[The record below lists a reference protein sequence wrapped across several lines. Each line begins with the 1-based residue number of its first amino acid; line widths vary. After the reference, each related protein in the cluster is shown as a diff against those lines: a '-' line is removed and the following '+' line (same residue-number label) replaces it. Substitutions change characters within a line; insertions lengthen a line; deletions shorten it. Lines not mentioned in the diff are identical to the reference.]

1 MDDGINVTIRKDKP
15 REKQPKQQGD
25 LKDAIEAALSPIRK
39 ELAELPRIDAINK
52 LLEDAILKIEEKI
65 EERIEQKIEER
76 INEKIEENID
86 EALAARDSELAK
98 RIEVLESNLVI
109 LEHLEQR
116 VNDSEQYG
124 RRLCLRFMNIDLPEN
139 GEKED
144 CVEKG
149 PIRKELAELPRI
161 DAINK
166 LLEDAILKIEEKI
179 EERIEQKIEERINE
193 KIEENID
200 EALAARD
207 SELAKRIEVLE
218 SNLVILEHL
227 EQRVN
232 DSEQYGRRLCLR
244 FMNIDLPENGEK
256 EDCVEKVGKIIED
269 LPHSFFFAVIRHS
282 NGASSVNSPLSQV
295 FFIFGA

>member
-25 LKDAIEAALSPIRK
+25 LKDAIEAAL
-39 ELAELPRIDAINK
+39 
-52 LLEDAILKIEEKI
+52 
-65 EERIEQKIEER
+65 
-76 INEKIEENID
+76 
-86 EALAARDSELAK
+86 
-98 RIEVLESNLVI
+98 
-109 LEHLEQR
+109 
-116 VNDSEQYG
+116 
-124 RRLCLRFMNIDLPEN
+124 
-139 GEKED
+139 
-144 CVEKG
+144 G

-179 EERIEQKIEERINE
+179 EERIEQKIEERIKE
-193 KIEENID
+193 KIEEKID

-227 EQRVN
+227 EQRIN
-232 DSEQYGRRLCLR
+232 DSEQYGRRVCLH

-269 LPHSFFFAVIRHS
+269 LGCGVGANDIDCAHRIGRITTTAEGKRRQQIIVKFRYFRERTLVYRNRKKLDTVKISIDLTAKNLNLFTHARDVAKVNPSVDFVFADINCNLVAKTVDERFLFFNSMHQFYEKLS
-282 NGASSVNSPLSQV
+282 NK
-295 FFIFGA
+295 